1 MKISPKCEASYA
13 CSKRNIFTVTVD
25 VILVGSVALCA
36 GLVHQFMTPFRRGFY
51 CDDESI
57 SYPFHKSTIPS
68 TALYVVGFGLNFL
81 LFLIVEALWIPKN
94 NTNGKAVSTSTVDD
108 NENHDAH
115 SSSPSKLTLYLCAVY
130 NIVLPFMFGA
140 AMEFLARGLSKY
152 SLGRLRP
159 HFLSVCRPDPS
170 TYNCS
175 MGYIEEYKC
184 TGDVD
189 VIYQARLS
197 FPSGHAS
204 FSVYSMLFLILYI
217 QARLQFRNAVIL
229 RPWFQLI
236 LFLMAFYTCISRVFD
251 NKHHWSDVLAGAIW
265 GILVAL
271 FVVFKVSS
279 LFPRS
284 RYLSSSSTFLHTVTM
299 KL

>member
-1 MKISPKCEASYA
+1 MNMSPKYESK
-13 CSKRNIFTVTVD
+13 CSKRKVLTVTID
-25 VILVGSVALCA
+25 VLLVGSVALCA
-36 GLVHQFMTPFRRGFY
+36 GLVHLLMTPYRRGFY

-57 SYPFHKSTIPS
+57 SYPYHSSTIPS
-68 TALYVVGFGLNFL
+68 TVLYLVGFGLNFL
-81 LFLIVEALWIPKN
+81 LIFIVEALWIPK
-94 NTNGKAVSTSTVDD
+94 GVAGLILPTSSKTSD
-108 NENHDAH
+108 NENHDGPG
-115 SSSPSKLTLYLCAVY
+115 SSPSRMTLYLCAVY
-130 NIVLPFMFGA
+130 NVILPFMFGGA
-140 AMEFLARGLSKY
+140 LEFLARGIAKY

-159 HFLSVCRPDPS
+159 HFLAVCQPDQS
-170 TYNCS
+170 SFNCS
-175 MGYIEEYKC
+175 TGYIENYKC

-189 VIYQARLS
+189 VINQARLS

-217 QARLQFRNAVIL
+217 QSRMQWRQAVIL
-229 RPWFQLI
+229 RPWIQLI

-251 NKHHWSDVLAGAIW
+251 NKHHWSDILAGAIW
-265 GILVAL
+265 GILVSM

-284 RYLSSSSTFLHTVTM
+284 RLLCPTSSYHHPTTT